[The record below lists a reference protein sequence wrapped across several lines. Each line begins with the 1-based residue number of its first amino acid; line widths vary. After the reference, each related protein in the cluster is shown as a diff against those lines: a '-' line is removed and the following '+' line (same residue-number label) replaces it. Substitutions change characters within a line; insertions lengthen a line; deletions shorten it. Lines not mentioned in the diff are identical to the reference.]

1 MPIYDQ
7 SAKSGPIRQ
16 SVPKMQI
23 QYQYLTNL
31 PIQCQSFTNLPI
43 HPQSTNT
50 GLICQYFTNLST
62 FDIYLNPSPIGQ
74 RLSILVKSSVNTRPA
89 KHRIHHPP
97 NNPSTN
103 QWKLDCHQLAVH
115 WHALAHMMLIRCQS
129 EDNCPTN
136 LGTSILYGSTDS
148 LNGGWFRTFHN
159 ATARPIQP
167 TPCHNANPW
176 SFHCQSTVNPCLIP
190 LILKG
195 TSSK

>member
-1 MPIYDQ
+1 MPILHQ
-7 SAKSGPIRQ
+7 SA
-16 SVPKMQI
+16 
-23 QYQYLTNL
+23 
-31 PIQCQSFTNLPI
+31 
-43 HPQSTNT
+43 
-50 GLICQYFTNLST
+50 
-62 FDIYLNPSPIGQ
+62 NPSPIDQYWTYLPIFYQSFNLWHIFQSIVNWPASFHPRQIQRQYTAGQ
-74 RLSILVKSSVNTRPA
+74 ASDTSPTK
-89 KHRIHHPP
+89 
-97 NNPSTN
+97 
-103 QWKLDCHQLAVH
+103 QLDCHQLAVH